1 MTFKPERCGSS
12 LASAASCGDTPGIEL
27 LDPEPAASPGD
38 TSAGLITPEYVK
50 SDQAALVGFVR
61 QYMSFLKPTTL
72 NRMIK
77 AIQKPQ
83 NKLFNRLYPEI
94 LNIEDGSYIC
104 LSSDL
109 WAKGKSQRQI
119 VDAVNRQTSPA
130 QLQELF
136 AYFTNPLRL
145 CDKRGREYIGP
156 PPLER
161 VVNRGH
167 LVLTFEYDPDRNERE
182 FLEHQIRWSIAG
194 TDKRCRLESSTML
207 CVSSGISATL
217 KSSGRGTSRS
227 TFISSSTA
235 GISLVAALPAR
246 SRFPREPSQKSRT
259 ASFCVQG

>member
-1 MTFKPERCGSS
+1 MTFEPERCGSS
-12 LASAASCGDTPGIEL
+12 LASAASYGDASSKL
-27 LDPEPAASPGD
+27 LDPEPAASPGSS
-38 TSAGLITPEYVK
+38 SADLIVPAYVK

-61 QYMSFLKPTTL
+61 QYMSFLKPTTV

-83 NKLFNRLYPEI
+83 NKLFNRLSPEI
-94 LNIEDGSYIC
+94 LNIQDGSYIC

-109 WAKGKSQRQI
+109 WAKGKSQGQI
-119 VDAVNRQTSPA
+119 EDAVNRQTSPA

-145 CDKRGREYIGP
+145 CDKCGREYIGP

-182 FLEHQIRWSIAG
+182 F
-194 TDKRCRLESSTML
+194 
-207 CVSSGISATL
+207 
-217 KSSGRGTSRS
+217 
-227 TFISSSTA
+227 
-235 GISLVAALPAR
+235 
-246 SRFPREPSQKSRT
+246 
-259 ASFCVQG
+259 

>member
-27 LDPEPAASPGD
+27 IDAKAEASPGD
-38 TSAGLITPEYVK
+38 TSAGQIIPAYVN

-109 WAKGKSQRQI
+109 WAKGKSQGQI
-119 VDAVNRQTSPA
+119 EDAVNRQTSPA

-182 FLEHQIRWSIAG
+182 FLEQQIRWSIAG

-227 TFISSSTA
+227 TFMSSSTA

-246 SRFPREPSQKSRT
+246 SRLHQEPTRKSRA
-259 ASFCVQG
+259 ASCFVRG

>member
-12 LASAASCGDTPGIEL
+12 LASATSYGDAPGIEL

-38 TSAGLITPEYVK
+38 TSAGLIMPAYVK

-109 WAKGKSQRQI
+109 WAKGKSQGQI
-119 VDAVNRQTSPA
+119 EDAVNRQTSPA

-182 FLEHQIRWSIAG
+182 FLEQQIRWSIAG
-194 TDKRCRLESSTML
+194 TDKRCRLDVL
-207 CVSSGISATL
+207 YD
-217 KSSGRGTSRS
+217 
-227 TFISSSTA
+227 
-235 GISLVAALPAR
+235 AL
-246 SRFPREPSQKSRT
+246 
-259 ASFCVQG
+259 